1 MKSKKRKSN
10 KTKKKSIKRDKS
22 LVQSIRTQDNYYLDQ
37 YATTVR
43 KKYGL
48 KYKNDKE
55 NIQNGLE
62 HLMEITHNNPQG
74 ISLMFINLSNTEITI
89 QYKTDEDWVCPTY
102 NMKGKDKIP
111 WFNIKS
117 SRKFP
122 LTDYHSIKQ
131 ITAYLDTNWRIL
143 YDNNVLEFNIKPHRD
158 RENNKHIFIF
168 SKKKIKVTP
177 KKLED
182 FVIHQINESDKVNIS
197 DGYDVSWNSKS

>member
-1 MKSKKRKSN
+1 MKSKRKKN
-10 KTKKKSIKRDKS
+10 KTTKKRIKINKF
-22 LVQSIRTQDNYYLDQ
+22 LVQSIHNDYYLDQ

-43 KKYGL
+43 KQYGL
-48 KYKNDKE
+48 KYIKNKK
-55 NIQNGLE
+55 NIQSGLD

-74 ISLMFINLSNTEITI
+74 ISLMFINLSDTEITI
-89 QYKTDEDWVCPTY
+89 QYKSEGNWICPKH

-111 WFNIKS
+111 WFNIKPS
-117 SRKFP
+117 SNFP
-122 LTDYHSIKQ
+122 LTDYYSIKQ

-143 YDNNVLEFNIKPHRD
+143 YDNNILEFNIKPHKY

-177 KKLED
+177 KKIED
-182 FVIHQINESDKVNIS
+182 FIIHQIKESDNVNIS

>member
-1 MKSKKRKSN
+1 MKSKKRN
-10 KTKKKSIKRDKS
+10 KTKRRIKRNNL
-22 LVQSIRTQDNYYLDQ
+22 LVQSIHDDYYLDQ

-48 KYKNDKE
+48 KYKKDKN
-55 NIQNGLE
+55 NIQSGLE
-62 HLMEITHNNPQG
+62 HLMEMTHNNPLG
-74 ISLMFINLSNTEITI
+74 ISLMLLNLSDTEITI
-89 QYKTDEDWVCPTY
+89 QYKSGEEWVCPKH

-111 WFNIKS
+111 WFNIKPS
-117 SRKFP
+117 LKFP

-143 YDNNVLEFNIKPHRD
+143 YDNNILEFSIKAHKEK
-158 RENNKHIFIF
+158 ENNKHIFIF

-182 FVIHQINESDKVNIS
+182 FIIHQINESDKINNL